1 MNASTIVARS
11 KGLWRHIEHNLLPE
25 ASWHLEDL
33 KADAKALS
41 AALAVRF
48 SKDPKVLLENEE
60 HWFDMSA
67 DSHVSHCAEDAA
79 ADHRRS
85 EWVITAVSKRCKVL
99 AARWGLNQL
108 SVGVG
113 PDGPAFISS
122 DKEFCSPDIKQ
133 PTTWGYVP
141 HKKLEAAVVAGRKEA
156 TAKVVAAATKLG
168 KSLGV
173 VVGMFVAFIALVCL
187 IYLGGW
193 LGGLAAL
200 FALGTLLEWLV

>member
-1 MNASTIVARS
+1 
-11 KGLWRHIEHNLLPE
+11 
-25 ASWHLEDL
+25 
-33 KADAKALS
+33 
-41 AALAVRF
+41 
-48 SKDPKVLLENEE
+48 
-60 HWFDMSA
+60 MSA

-173 VVGMFVAFIALVCL
+173 VVGMFVAFVGVVCL